1 MTDHPVRLGSSPS
14 EVPSRLGTSEGL
26 DDQSEWYSVGLDWCK
41 ANRRKAVA
49 KNGTVII
56 MEDRD
61 SCMNHSPISSFIILS
76 Q

>member
-1 MTDHPVRLGSSPS
+1 MP
-14 EVPSRLGTSEGL
+14 
-26 DDQSEWYSVGLDWCK
+26 
-41 ANRRKAVA
+41 NRRKAIV

-76 Q
+76 QETLISK